1 MGGRMTFDLSDNP
14 NKLEEELRDF
24 YSNELKNEA
33 EEYSLTRINREI
45 EKRIQRAKLFYLRYK
60 KYEQSGFDIRKIQ
73 EIFGLD
79 VKQQQFVNYWLKRF
93 VPHGLA
99 TTTYAE
105 QGMGK
110 TNLTSVLTEFMLV
123 LKPQWD
129 IISNISFA
137 FSETAQALP
146 GYNMPRIKIVGRMSQ
161 MLQEIAQTILNN
173 RIPAVIIDEMDSS
186 YIATQTRSNRGTSFK
201 AFIYVERHFD
211 TKGPFLIYHRHKD
224 IPTEMRQNDVT
235 LDTYQVT
242 WYRNYNDGRARRV
255 VSNPNLW
262 ENGQQ
267 GLRYFPV
274 PLTSLPYMNQ
284 GFGSFAIDVDM
295 QAIAESLN
303 GTKQQAATQL
313 LDLITE
319 FTQTQLGRRRSIG
332 MRN

>member
-1 MGGRMTFDLSDNP
+1 MYDLADDP
-14 NKLEEELRDF
+14 DKLHEVLTNF
-24 YSNELKNEA
+24 YTDELKNEA
-33 EEYSLTRINREI
+33 EEYSLARINKEI
-45 EKRIQRAKLFYLRYK
+45 EKRVRRAQWFYLHYK
-60 KYEQSGFDIRKIQ
+60 QYEQSGFDTTKIKD
-73 EIFGLD
+73 IFGLD
-79 VKQQQFVNYWLKRF
+79 VQHQKFVNYWLKKF

-123 LKPQWD
+123 LKPQWN
-129 IISNISFA
+129 IITNISFA
-137 FSETAQALP
+137 FSEAAQALP
-146 GYNMPRIKIVGRMSQ
+146 GYNLPRVKIVGRMSQ

-235 LDTYQVT
+235 LDTYQVA